1 MKTDV
6 ERRLMLRTAL
16 EVADFAYQ
24 RGIGDALAVDDLVG
38 EYREALWRLGEAEK
52 VLRYIAGEDMAG
64 RQAHLDPELLA
75 RETVAR
81 LCADGVYS
89 P

>member
-6 ERRLMLRTAL
+6 ERRRMVRTAF

-24 RGIGDALAVDDLVG
+24 RGIGDALAVEDLVG
-38 EYREALWRLGEAEK
+38 EYREALWRLGEAKK
-52 VLRYIAGEDMAG
+52 VLRHIAGEDVAG
-64 RQAHLDPELLA
+64 MQAHLRPELLA

-81 LCADGVYS
+81 LCAEGVYS
-89 P
+89 E